1 MLTEV
6 LKERE
11 AQIELKQRKLEQSK
25 DVDREAVVITKHKD
39 KEASKQEMEKA
50 VRRKLESQAVAEAL
64 KQQ

>member
-25 DVDREAVVITKHKD
+25 AVDRESFVITKHKD